1 MALASEELPLKRFLP
16 PIPTR
21 PISIALLA
29 ICQTLLLLFSSNI
42 YGQEFSLSGSVRD
55 DQKKPLSGATVKV
68 RQPEHQVQLRVL
80 TDREGNFVFRN
91 LDLGKYHVE
100 VQLANFENSIKEVT
114 VEKSSTQV
122 DFVLKPLS
130 SASPGRPSNT
140 SGKGG
145 TSASNQRR
153 NSPRRGFQSL
163 RLQTPEG
170 MDASQESG
178 NVPIPSS
185 QPGTA
190 PGGAG
195 NVSDNRETETLL
207 IQGSVSPGLQTSPFG
222 GEMTEERMQE
232 ARERLREQ
240 FGGGGFGMRGGQG
253 GFQGGGPFGSG
264 TAGPGGPGS
273 GGFGGGPGGGGGGF
287 GGGPGGFGGGG
298 FGGPGGGFGRFGGN
312 RLRGSLFE
320 SLRDSIF
327 DARQFSFSGLEQPK
341 PSYIQNSFGA
351 FLGGPFSVPHVYD
364 GKDRSSFFVGYTGL
378 RSRSPF
384 DTTVTVP
391 TEAERLGNFSQTLAR
406 VGGKTEPVTIYD
418 PTILTGGPPA
428 RQFPNNV
435 IPANRIDPIARGLL
449 DFIPLPNLPGNVL
462 NYHFLQNLTSD
473 SDMLITR
480 FNQRLSAKDNLSFSY
495 ALQRR
500 GAVTSQSFP
509 GFLTDQSF
517 RGQNVNLSLSHNFS
531 ARLINNATFR
541 FNRTRTNT
549 SNQFAFVDDVEGNL
563 GISGVSRDPT
573 NYGVPTTQFT
583 NYASL
588 QDSYPLLRRNQTTH
602 FGDSVTYIR
611 GAHTFRSGFEYRRIQ
626 LNNRSDP
633 NGRGTFVFSGTATA
647 EFDGGG
653 APVPGTGYDLAD
665 FLLGLPQSTSIRYGS
680 DNTYFR
686 GNVFNSFFQDNW
698 KVTSHLTLN
707 LGVRYEYASPLRE
720 KENHIANLDV
730 APDFTGVSV
739 VVPGDSGPY
748 TGPFPQS
755 LVDPDRNNVAPR
767 IGIAWKP
774 FQHHE
779 TVIRSGY
786 GIFYNASI
794 YNTLYTQLASQPPF
808 AVSNNLISRP
818 DRVLTLSQGFPDDP
832 QFTILNSYA
841 VDRHLRVGYVQQWNL
856 DVQQQLRPN
865 LVVTLS
871 YNGSKGTRLDLLR
884 SPNRAPL
891 GSSLDTDTN
900 RLISDAQG
908 FLYETSGASSIYHA
922 FNLRVQRRFTAGL
935 SVNGTYIYSKSIDN
949 ASSIG
954 GGTQTVALIDN
965 DLRAERGLSAFD
977 MRHQLNLIVL
987 YEFPF
992 GERKRF
998 FSRGGLPASILGGW
1012 SLSSTAT
1019 VQSGSPY
1026 TARILGSS
1034 INNSGTGANQSERAD
1049 STGLDPSLP
1058 ASESSVNHF
1067 FNTSAFVLPEPDRY
1081 GNAGRNTITGPG
1093 SELVSLALTKIIRL
1107 SQDGKRLQFRA
1118 QAFNAFNIPNFT
1130 GLGTVVNAANYG
1142 RLTSA
1147 KQMRQMEFTL
1157 RFNF

>member
-1 MALASEELPLKRFLP
+1 MTFIFEEFRLKTFLRRV
-16 PIPTR
+16 INQ
-21 PISIALLA
+21 PISVVLLTLS
-29 ICQTLLLLFSSNI
+29 QVTLLFFLSSNV
-42 YGQEFSLSGSVRD
+42 YGQDLSLKGSVTD
-55 DQKKPLSGATVKV
+55 EQKKPLPAATVKLT
-68 RQPEHQVQLRVL
+68 QPEHQIQTQVL

-91 LDLGKYHVE
+91 LPEGKYRVG
-100 VQLANFENSIKEVT
+100 VQLAKFENSIKEVT
-114 VEKSSTQV
+114 LEKKSSQL
-122 DFVLKPLS
+122 DFVLKPSLS
-130 SASPGRPSNT
+130 SLSTPSSNPPA
-140 SGKGG
+140 KG
-145 TSASNQRR
+145 SASGSNDRR
-153 NSPRRGFQSL
+153 ASRSRGFQSL

-178 NVPIPSS
+178 NTAIPTS

-190 PGGAG
+190 SAG
-195 NVSDNRETETLL
+195 PSNVTDNRESETLL
-207 IQGSVSPGLQTSPFG
+207 IQGSVSPGLQTTPFG
-222 GEMTEERMQE
+222 SEMTEERMQE

-240 FGGGGFGMRGGQG
+240 FGGGGGFGMRGGQG
-253 GFQGGGPFGSG
+253 GFPAVGGFGGGPG
-264 TAGPGGPGS
+264 

-298 FGGPGGGFGRFGGN
+298 GFGGAGGGFGRFGAN

-320 SLRDSIF
+320 SLGDSVF

-341 PSYIQNSFGA
+341 PSYIHNNFGA
-351 FLGGPFSVPHVYD
+351 FLGGPFSIPHVYD

-391 TEAERLGNFSQTLAR
+391 TPAERLGDFSQTVTG
-406 VGGKTEPVTIYD
+406 VGGKTEPVSIYD

-428 RQFPNNV
+428 RQFPNNI
-435 IPANRIDPIARGLL
+435 IPASRIDPIARGLL

-500 GAVTSQSFP
+500 GAETSQSFP
-509 GFLTDQSF
+509 GFLTDQDF
-517 RGQNVNLSLSHNFS
+517 RGQNVNLSLTHNFS
-531 ARLINNATFR
+531 PRLINNATFR

-549 SNQFAFVDDVEGNL
+549 LNQFAFVNDVEGEL
-563 GISGVSRDPT
+563 GISGVSRDPM

-588 QDSYPLLRRNQTTH
+588 QDSYPVLRRNQTTH
-602 FGDSVTYIR
+602 FGDSVTYIK

-647 EFDGGG
+647 DFDGGS
-653 APVPGTGYDLAD
+653 PVPGSGYDLAD
-665 FLLGLPQSTSIRYGS
+665 FLLALPQSTSIRYGS
-680 DNTYFR
+680 NNTYFR

-707 LGVRYEYASPLRE
+707 LGVRYEYASPLYE

-730 APDFTGVSV
+730 APNFTAVSV
-739 VVPGDSGPY
+739 VVPGDLGPY
-748 TGPFPQS
+748 SGPFPLS

-767 IGIAWKP
+767 VGIAWKP

-779 TVIRSGY
+779 TVIRTGY

-794 YNTLYTQLASQPPF
+794 YNMLYTQLASQPPF

-818 DRVLTLSQGFPDDP
+818 DRVLTLSEGFPDDP

-856 DVQQQLRPN
+856 DLQHQLRPN
-865 LVVTLS
+865 LIVTFS

-891 GSSLDTDTN
+891 GSSLNTDTN

-908 FLYETSGASSIYHA
+908 FLYETSGASSIFHS

-935 SVNGTYIYSKSIDN
+935 SVNGSYIYGKSIDN

-977 MRHQLNLIVL
+977 MRHQFNLNVV

-998 FSRGGLPASILGGW
+998 FSRGGLPASILGSW

-1058 ASESSVNHF
+1058 GSESSVNHF
-1067 FNTSAFVLPEPDRY
+1067 FNTSAFVLPQPDRY
-1081 GNAGRNTITGPG
+1081 GNAGRDTITGPG
-1093 SELVSLALTKIIRL
+1093 SEVVNLALTKIIRL

-1118 QAFNAFNIPNFT
+1118 QALNAFNTANFT

-1147 KQMRQMEFTL
+1147 RQMRQMEFTL